1 MMNPGTHT
9 TGRTGQPP
17 RLVAPG
23 YRWPIAA
30 EALAALVDLGMSDM
44 AIGRYFAV
52 PDEAVRALRER
63 YLHPASNAPEE

>member
-30 EALAALVDLGMSDM
+30 EALAALVDLGMSDA
-44 AIGRYFAV
+44 AIARYFAV
-52 PDEAVRALRER
+52 PDEAVRALRQR
-63 YLHPASNAPEE
+63 YRLSAGNAPEE